1 VLVLVIELIG
11 LTAVVPYG
19 MLLPFHTLSSGSKGL
34 PVDDGR
40 VILPPEKRFRVHILV
55 PCYKVGLRLTFLQGA
70 LLSCKT
76 LCFPA

>member
-1 VLVLVIELIG
+1 VLVLVIEIIG

-55 PCYKVGLRLTFLQGA
+55 PCFKVGLVLDWCLKFPSRGLTVV
-70 LLSCKT
+70 
-76 LCFPA
+76 

>member
-55 PCYKVGLRLTFLQGA
+55 PCYKVGVFVD
-70 LLSCKT
+70 
-76 LCFPA
+76 FPARSLTIVLGCT